1 MIRRPPRSTLFPYTT
16 LFRSHVVYIDKIEST
31 FPVRM
36 YSRIGARGES
46 YCTGV
51 GKALIAF
58 LSDYEFERFLRK
70 GSFKRFTPKTI
81 TSTMELRKEIA
92 RIRAQ
97 AYALDLEEH
106 EEGVGCAAAP
116 VFGLD
121 ARVAGSISVA
131 APAFRKSEDDIR
143 ALARAV
149 MGAARQISENLGN
162 NKEDGGREELA

>member
-36 YSRIGARGES
+36 YSRIGARAES

-70 GSFKRFTPKTI
+70 VSFTRFTPNTI
-81 TSTMELRKEIA
+81 TSARELRKEIA
-92 RIRAQ
+92 RIREIGRASCR
-97 AYALDLEEH
+97 E
-106 EEGVGCAAAP
+106 
-116 VFGLD
+116 
-121 ARVAGSISVA
+121 RV
-131 APAFRKSEDDIR
+131 
-143 ALARAV
+143 
-149 MGAARQISENLGN
+149 
-162 NKEDGGREELA
+162 